1 MKRILLAS
9 MCLFALSAQAQTS
22 PGVTFD
28 PLPQGIT
35 VDGRAVGEPPYIY
48 VQNVPLGS
56 GVPQVGAT
64 VGFSRADY
72 VRDGLYHVPGYL
84 PYTPSADTPA
94 QVIQLRCKRVLDHST
109 REGDPP
115 LAYTWMCDG
124 YSINPQI
131 GRGENILIQPILA
144 K

>member
-1 MKRILLAS
+1 MKRLLLVLLLVSGA
-9 MCLFALSAQAQTS
+9 ARA
-22 PGVTFD
+22 D
-28 PLPQGIT
+28 GIT
-35 VDGRAVGEPPYIY
+35 VDSSPPAGMPKYIY

-56 GVPQVGAT
+56 GIPQVGVTSGA
-64 VGFSRADY
+64 SRADY

-94 QVIQLRCKRVLDHST
+94 QVIQLPCKRISD
-109 REGDPP
+109 
-115 LAYTWMCDG
+115 TWICDG

-131 GRGENILIQPILA
+131 GRGENILIQPVVS